1 MKFVSFPKS
10 QFREIVS
17 RHFMKFHFISSLF
30 VFQFL
35 AICLLASA
43 AIARPNN
50 GYGQQYNSGSS
61 SSGYGGKNIIVPMS
75 QGQTPSLKQ
84 VANNNANQ
92 GSITWTAPGQ
102 VYTAQPVTYV
112 APQLT
117 FTPPQVNYQGQTV
130 VYTQPAAESSGPQV
144 LNMEGNY
151 NSQQQSSSY
160 GAQQQQSYKQESSS
174 TY

>member
-1 MKFVSFPKS
+1 
-10 QFREIVS
+10 
-17 RHFMKFHFISSLF
+17 MKFHFLSSLF
-30 VFQFL
+30 IFQFL

-75 QGQTPSLKQ
+75 QGQTPALKQ
-84 VANNNANQ
+84 VANDNVNQ

-102 VYTAQPVTYV
+102 VYSAQPVTYV

-151 NSQQQSSSY
+151 NNNQQQQSSSY
-160 GAQQQQSYKQESSS
+160 GAEQQSSSK
-174 TY
+174 Y